1 MSNKSARWVKEF
13 GTTYAED
20 AGIVL
25 RDKPSPLWR
34 LLVLTLLLSKRIDA
48 DIAVRSARELS
59 RAGWRTP
66 RRMLDSTWQQRV
78 DTLGR
83 GGYRRYDESTS
94 TRLAEAAQ
102 LVIDRWRGDLRRLHD
117 EAGSDANRV
126 ASLVQEVKGIGP
138 VGAAIFL
145 REVQG
150 VWTDLSPFV
159 DELAAE
165 GARLLG
171 LPTTA
176 SRLAREVPPQ
186 DFHRLV
192 AACVR
197 AALDDRTLEAMM
209 SAS

>member
-1 MSNKSARWVKEF
+1 MSNQSARWVEEF

-25 RDKPSPLWR
+25 SDKPSPLWR

-78 DTLGR
+78 DALGR

-102 LVIDRWRGDLRRLHD
+102 LVIDRWKGDLRRLHD
-117 EAGSDANRV
+117 EAGSDADRV

-176 SRLAREVPPQ
+176 GRLAREVPPQ
-186 DFHRLV
+186 DFHHLV

-197 AALDDRTLEAMM
+197 ATLDDRTLEAMR
-209 SAS
+209 SAT